1 MWGSHA
7 SNSALRVLWGTSW
20 ALDTGWVCARGEIGV
35 VQQRADVELAP
46 ETDNTQLACNQTTY
60 TWHATDNIH
69 LAYDSN
75 G

>member
-1 MWGSHA
+1 VGPSRKQQRIEG
-7 SNSALRVLWGTSW
+7 ALETSW
-20 ALDTGWVCARGEIGV
+20 ALETGWVCARGEIGV

-69 LAYDSN
+69 LVYDS
-75 G
+75 GG